1 MPPHSSPAI
10 GSHPEPPANS
20 FQVNVYA
27 GVVPMTGKRIYLSE
41 STTDEMEAQ
50 RILNRLLVKVDKEQQ
65 ARTKA
70 NRTATARPVADE
82 VAVR

>member
-1 MPPHSSPAI
+1 
-10 GSHPEPPANS
+10 
-20 FQVNVYA
+20 
-27 GVVPMTGKRIYLSE
+27 MTGKRIYLSE